1 MKKRSFLSAH
11 SILLLISVFV
21 AGLTYLI
28 PSGKFDQLSF
38 DQEDKVFQI
47 VSSEM
52 TYNLPATQS
61 TLDSL
66 KIPIQLEKFESGA
79 ISKPVGV
86 PGSYKEI
93 ESNPQGLWAL
103 AQAPI
108 KGIIEAA
115 DIIFLVLIIGGL
127 IGIMNEIKVFDS
139 GIASLSKGLKGKEF
153 LLIIVTTVLI
163 ALGGTTF
170 GLAEETMAFIPIL
183 VPVFIAARYDALTAV
198 ASIFLG
204 SSIGTMC
211 STVNP
216 FSTIIAS
223 DAAGIT
229 WTEGLDGRLFMLLI
243 CLTIT
248 IAYLMW
254 YGKRVQNNPTKSLLY
269 ENWENPL
276 KKQDPNDEVVPLN
289 AKSRMILVVFAL
301 SFVVMVMGV
310 SKYDWRYVE
319 MTTTFLVASVLIA
332 LLAKMKEGQ
341 FIKAFMSGASDLLSV
356 AFIIGIARGVSIL
369 MNDGNISDSVLYY
382 ASTATEGM
390 SKGLFVNALF
400 FVYNGLSFLIPSS
413 SGMAVLTMPI
423 MSPLGTSVGVPA
435 EVIVNA
441 YQFGQG
447 IFAIIN
453 PTSLILMS
461 LGVVSIGY
469 NVWLKFIWPLLAVL
483 TLVAMIFLTISV
495 V

>member
-1 MKKRSFLSAH
+1 MKKRKFLSAH
-11 SILLLISVFV
+11 AILLLISVAV
-21 AGLTYLI
+21 AGLTFLI
-28 PSGKFDQLSF
+28 PSGKFDQLSYSPDSKSF
-38 DQEDKVFQI
+38 EI
-47 VSSEM
+47 VSTSG
-52 TYNLPATQS
+52 TQTLPATQEV
-61 TLDSL
+61 LDSL
-66 KIPIQLEKFESGA
+66 SIPIQLEKFESGA
-79 ISKPVGV
+79 IAKPVGI

-93 ESNPQGLWAL
+93 ESNPQGLWEL

-139 GIASLSKGLKGKEF
+139 GIASLSKSLKGQEF
-153 LLIIVTTVLI
+153 LLIIVTTLLI

-183 VPVFIAARYDALTAV
+183 VPVFMAAGYDALVAV
-198 ASIFLG
+198 AAIFLG

-223 DAAGIT
+223 DAAGIN
-229 WTEGLDGRLFMLLI
+229 WTEGLNGRIFMLVT

-248 IAYLMW
+248 IAYLIW
-254 YGKRVQNNPTKSLLY
+254 YGKKVQKNPEKSLLY
-269 ENWENPL
+269 GNWENPL
-276 KKQDPNDEVVPLN
+276 KKNEETEVEPLN
-289 AKSRMILVVFAL
+289 AKSRIILLLFAA
-301 SFVVMVMGV
+301 SFVVMVLGV
-310 SKYDWRYVE
+310 SKFDWWFVE
-319 MTTTFLVASVLIA
+319 MTTTFLVASIIIA
-332 LLAKMKEGQ
+332 LLAKMKEAQ

-382 ASTATEGM
+382 ASTMTEGM
-390 SKGLFVNALF
+390 SKGIFVNALF

-423 MSPLGTSVGVPA
+423 ISPLGTSVGVPA
-435 EVIVNA
+435 EVVVNA

-469 NVWLKFIWPLLAVL
+469 DVWLKFIWPLLTVL
-483 TLVAMIFLTISV
+483 TLVAMVFLSISIM
-495 V
+495 